1 MDMVKAIRETI
12 RDGDAPV
19 IESFTLPPR
28 PARYAPVPEEL
39 ADSPVGGYLAKR
51 AGDHPGLWYH
61 QSIALAHLAAGRN
74 VVVSTGTASGKS
86 LIFQSSAFNRVLCDP
101 DARILV
107 FYPLKALAADQLR
120 GWREMAE
127 ALGLDEDAVG
137 RVDGSVPMDLRHG
150 ILERSRVVIMTPD
163 VCHAWLMRELGEAS
177 VRRFLRSIRM
187 VILDEAHTMD
197 GVFGSNFAFLFRRL
211 LSARR
216 HLLGRRGADREIQLV
231 AATAT
236 IANPE
241 AHLTAL
247 TGLPMTH
254 VAPSEDGSPQA
265 GRYCAHVAPPPGD
278 EIDLARTLHTL
289 LLTRTTAGAFI
300 TFIDSRKGVESLTRA
315 SQADLKEASAV
326 GSITPYR
333 AGYDSADRARIE
345 SGLQAGTLRGVVSTS
360 ALELGIDLPNL
371 VVGINIGVPATRKA
385 YRQRLGRIARTDD
398 GAFLIIAPDNAF
410 TRYGT
415 SFREYHD
422 LSVEPSFLYLKNRF
436 MQFAHGRCLVD
447 ELSAL
452 GAQNRLPD
460 GLSWPRGFGKIFSAA
475 SPGGDRP
482 PELDAMARMGQKSP
496 QRAYPLRNVGEINF
510 KISRGAAAPPIGTVT
525 EAQALRECYPGAT
538 YLHLARAYEVVAW
551 YPHAR
556 PPYIKVRPDKRGRGQ
571 TRPNIR
577 VWVNAGITPADI
589 LARHIKLGEEGFLAE
604 CKMQITERVNGFV
617 NLRTGEYISYLEMR
631 EENPAFRPPMRSF
644 RTSGVVLRIPPEWHK
659 DDRERR
665 LLTRRLLEVFCREYS
680 ILPQD
685 VGASSAS
692 ITVRSEDGRSPRTGC
707 SALFDQTYGSLRL
720 TERVFLDFPHLL
732 ERLAASAAADG
743 DAAGQR
749 LAVTVERIQ
758 EAWRKWRKPA
768 PPSSAETKRAEA
780 AGYIQVFSPGSTVC
794 LKEKGGI
801 GSDVEIVRPTMV
813 DGNLMYQVKAGGG
826 PEGLAPLKR
835 WVNARFLEPSAGD
848 DGWAY
853 AWWNP
858 ATQAYQTPT
867 AKG

>member
-19 IESFTLPPR
+19 IEWFTLPSR
-28 PARYAPVPEEL
+28 SARYAPVPEDL
-39 ADSPVGGYLAKR
+39 ADSPVGGYLAQR
-51 AGDHPGLWYH
+51 VGDHPGLWYH
-61 QSIALAHLAAGRN
+61 QSIALAHLTAGRN

-86 LIFQSSAFNRVLCDP
+86 LIFQISAFHRLLSDP

-120 GWREMAE
+120 GWREMAV
-127 ALGLDEDAVG
+127 ALGLDPESVG
-137 RVDGSVPMDLRHG
+137 RVDGSVPMELRQG

-163 VCHAWLMRELGEAS
+163 VCHAWVMCQLGETS
-177 VRRFLRSIRM
+177 IRRFLRSIRM
-187 VILDEAHTMD
+187 MILDETHTLD

-247 TGLPMTH
+247 TGLPVTL
-254 VAPSEDGSPQA
+254 VSPSEDGSPQA
-265 GRYCAHVAPPPGD
+265 ERYCAHVAPPPGE
-278 EIDLARTLHTL
+278 EIELARKLHTL
-289 LLTRTTAGAFI
+289 LLTRTTGGAFI

-326 GSITPYR
+326 DTITPYR
-333 AGYDSADRARIE
+333 AGYDSADRERIE
-345 SGLQAGTLRGVVSTS
+345 GGLQAGTLRGVVSTS

-371 VVGINIGVPATRKA
+371 VVGINIGVPSTRKA
-385 YRQRLGRIARTDD
+385 YRQRLGRIARSGD

-447 ELSAL
+447 ELTAL
-452 GAQNRLPD
+452 GAQKRLPA

-475 SPGGDRP
+475 LPGGDRP
-482 PELDAMARMGQKSP
+482 PELDAMARMGQKTP

-510 KISRGAAAPPIGTVT
+510 KISRGATAPPIGTVT

-538 YLHLARAYEVVAW
+538 YLHMARAYEVVAW

-556 PPYIKVRPDKRGRGQ
+556 PPYIKVRPDKRSRGQ
-571 TRPNIR
+571 TRPNIG

-589 LARHIKLGEEGFLAE
+589 LARHIKLGEEGFLTE
-604 CKMQITERVNGFV
+604 CKMRITERVNGFV
-617 NLRTGEYISYLEMR
+617 NLRTGEYISYMEMR
-631 EENPAFRPPMRSF
+631 LENPAFRPPMRSF
-644 RTSGVVLRIPPEWHK
+644 RTSGVVLRIPPDWHK
-659 DDRERR
+659 NDRERR
-665 LLTRRLLEVFCREYS
+665 LFTRRLLEVFCREYS

-685 VGASSAS
+685 VGAASSG
-692 ITVRSEDGRSPRTGC
+692 ITVRSEDGRSPQTGC
-707 SALFDQTYGSLRL
+707 SVLFDQTYGSLRL
-720 TERVFLDFPHLL
+720 TERVYLDFPRLL

-743 DAAGQR
+743 NPAGGR
-749 LAVTVERIQ
+749 LAATVERIQ
-758 EAWRKWRKPA
+758 GTWKKWRKPA
-768 PPSSAETKRAEA
+768 PPTSVETKRAEA
-780 AGYIQVFSPGSTVC
+780 AGYIQVFAPGSTVC
-794 LKEKGGI
+794 LKEQGGI
-801 GSDVEIVRPTMV
+801 GTDVEILHPTMM
-813 DGNLMYQVKAGGG
+813 DGTLMYQVKTGGG
-826 PEGLAPLKR
+826 PGGLAPLKR

-853 AWWNP
+853 AWWDP
-858 ATQAYQTPT
+858 ATQAYKSPT
-867 AKG
+867 TDG